1 MLTKGAGSF
10 AAIINSGM
18 SYLLRAFTSDTGASD
33 QGYSNAQVL
42 DTAAEGVLDSSG
54 TVNET
59 DGTLALAS
67 TKLTVTAQST
77 PAWGDCGIVFAQRT
91 GQQGK
96 AFMLTVNSADY
107 AKLFMAGWGGNGLA
121 LANVMLGFQLQTDKK
136 IDFVSNGAVTATDLV
151 TLTNSADAS
160 FVFIPG
166 GYDSNGVPFDTSKA
180 IADYTYGGSLY
191 WWNGSNWLLVWRTS
205 AVACSSKEYP
215 LLSFYDMA
223 GTVENVL
230 IPDYDFSAVLQPIL
244 LDTFTDT
251 DGTALADHTPDVC
264 PVGSAWEGGALWKI
278 LSNKAAFVSG
288 HEMVYATKAIETGLA
303 DVFIQA
309 ALSVNPRYV
318 GLCCR
323 YLDYDSVWVI
333 SYDYSIHNLSII
345 ECHNGTNTV
354 RASNSSVGTQL
365 SFVLNVV
372 CKGATITAI
381 SPELAGGSTSYASA
395 TFNQTLTR
403 HGIGWVY
410 SNVHS
415 RCDNFAVY
423 PLTSTTIDAEFAK
436 AGYNY

>member
-1 MLTKGAGSF
+1 M
-10 AAIINSGM
+10 
-18 SYLLRAFTSDTGASD
+18 
-33 QGYSNAQVL
+33 
-42 DTAAEGVLDSSG
+42 
-54 TVNET
+54 
-59 DGTLALAS
+59 
-67 TKLTVTAQST
+67 
-77 PAWGDCGIVFAQRT
+77 
-91 GQQGK
+91 
-96 AFMLTVNSADY
+96 
-107 AKLFMAGWGGNGLA
+107 
-121 LANVMLGFQLQTDKK
+121 
-136 IDFVSNGAVTATDLV
+136 
-151 TLTNSADAS
+151 
-160 FVFIPG
+160 
-166 GYDSNGVPFDTSKA
+166 
-180 IADYTYGGSLY
+180 
-191 WWNGSNWLLVWRTS
+191 
-205 AVACSSKEYP
+205 
-215 LLSFYDMA
+215 
-223 GTVENVL
+223 
-230 IPDYDFSAVLQPIL
+230 
-244 LDTFTDT
+244 
-251 DGTALADHTPDVC
+251 
-264 PVGSAWEGGALWKI
+264 WKI